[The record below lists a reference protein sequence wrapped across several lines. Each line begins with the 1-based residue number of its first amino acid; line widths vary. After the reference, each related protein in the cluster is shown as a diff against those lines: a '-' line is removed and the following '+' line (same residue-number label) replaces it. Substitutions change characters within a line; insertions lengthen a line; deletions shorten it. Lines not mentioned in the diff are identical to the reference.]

1 MPLNVWS
8 KYQEIIIKIVRED
21 RGGEERGVGA
31 NRTPS
36 LLEISGVVVLYRQWK
51 VFWGKEHFV

>member
-8 KYQEIIIKIVRED
+8 KYQEVIIKVVRED
-21 RGGEERGVGA
+21 RGGEERGVEA
-31 NRTPS
+31 NRASS

-51 VFWGKEHFV
+51 VFWGKKHFV